1 MKNNLL
7 YLVVAMLLPAGCK
20 TTDTRIAVRQPVD
33 TIGFAHYS
41 WQVDSLLNRIDRFQ
55 PSQLAKANNV
65 FADSNTVFR
74 LAISPHDDY
83 SYVGYLYPAVFR
95 HVRSEVVI
103 MFGVAHK
110 AKRFNLKD
118 KIIFGS
124 IKEWK
129 SPGGFI
135 NISPLQEKIMK
146 ALPSRMYVVHDSMQ
160 IVEHSLEAFVPF
172 IEYYKPNT
180 EIIPII
186 VPYMRYERME
196 EISAKLAPAIKK
208 VMSEAGLEWG
218 SGYSIVLSS
227 DAVHYGNEDW
237 GGKNYDR
244 FGVDSTGYFDAL
256 AFEKQLMIESF
267 EGTAS
272 DDRVKSF
279 YHATVSDT
287 DYKEYKWTWC
297 GRYSIPLGML
307 TAIKLAAADGSM
319 LNGRAIG
326 YSTSIAND
334 TIPVHDIGMGQ
345 TAPAK
350 LTHWVGYPAVGFQ

>member
-1 MKNNLL
+1 MKISLL
-7 YLVVAMLLPAGCK
+7 YVAVALLLLAGCK
-20 TTDTRIAVRQPVD
+20 TTSTKIAVRQPVD
-33 TIGFAHYS
+33 TVGFAHYT
-41 WQVDSLLNRIDRFQ
+41 WQVDSLLNRIERYQ
-55 PSQLAKANNV
+55 PARLKKANNV
-65 FADSNTVFR
+65 FADDNTVFR

-83 SYVGYLYPAVFR
+83 SYVGYLYPALFK

-110 AKRFNLKD
+110 AKRFNLQD
-118 KIIFGS
+118 KIVFGS

-135 NISPLQEKIMK
+135 NVSPLQEKIMK
-146 ALPSRMYVVHDSMQ
+146 ELPSRMYLVHDSMQ
-160 IVEHSLEAFVPF
+160 IVEHSLEALVPF
-172 IEYYKPNT
+172 IEHYKPNT

-186 VPYMRYERME
+186 VPYMNYERME

-244 FGVDSTGYFDAL
+244 YGVDSTGYFDAL
-256 AFEKQLMIESF
+256 AYEKQLMIESF
-267 EGTAS
+267 VGTAS

-279 YHATVSDT
+279 YQATVSDT

-307 TAIKLAAADGSM
+307 TAIKLAEADSSI